1 MNQPDPL
8 FDVSELR
15 VLVSGGTRG
24 IGRAIAEAFAVRGG
38 RVVITG
44 RDRSA
49 VEEAAAGIVGTTHR
63 VKGLGCD
70 VGNHTEIAAMLDEA
84 FAFYDGCD
92 VLFNVAGINNRKRV
106 ESYSPEEFD
115 AICRTNLRGAFLVAQ
130 EFGKRFLAMNDQAKA
145 GSIINID
152 SLSSHAT
159 LPGVT
164 PYAMTKSAMK
174 AMTRG
179 MAIEWSGRGLRVN
192 GIAPGFILTDLTT
205 KLWSDPGMQAWGK
218 ANIPTGR
225 LGQVDDLIG
234 TAIFLSSR
242 ASAYLTGQTIYI
254 DGGLTAGIHWPIPLP
269 DTNI

>member
-1 MNQPDPL
+1 MNQSDPL
-8 FDVSELR
+8 FDVSKLR

-24 IGRAIAEAFAVRGG
+24 IGRAIAEAFAARGG

-44 RDRSA
+44 RDQTA
-49 VEEAAAGIVGTTHR
+49 ANEAAAEMTGTANR
-63 VKGLGCD
+63 VQGLGCD
-70 VGNHTEIAAMLDEA
+70 VANHTEIAAMLDEA
-84 FAFYDGCD
+84 FALYDGCD

-106 ESYSPEEFD
+106 ETYSPDEFD

-130 EFGKRFLAMNDQAKA
+130 EFGKRFLAMNDPEKV

-192 GIAPGFILTDLTT
+192 GIAPGFIVTDLTT
-205 KLWSDPGMQAWGK
+205 KLWSDPGMQAWGN

-225 LGQVDDLIG
+225 LGQPDDLIG
-234 TAIFLSSR
+234 AAVFLASR
-242 ASAYLTGQTIYI
+242 ASTYLTGQTIYI

-269 DTNI
+269 DPNV